1 MSSLCFPY
9 ICMKIYIIEIK
20 GYTINSPLDAKYWK
34 PYLKSFSSSC
44 LETTSNP
51 AFAKIWMKKETAE
64 KNAEKAVSYLK
75 GLYRSHPNVT
85 AKVLEVE
92 FTILNP

>member
-1 MSSLCFPY
+1 M
-9 ICMKIYIIEIK
+9 IIYIIEIS
-20 GYTINSPLDAKYWK
+20 GYSKNLPYPDYWK
-34 PYLKSFSSSC
+34 PYLKTISPST
-44 LETTSNP
+44 LETTNNP
-51 AFAKIWMKKETAE
+51 AFAKIWMRKETAE

-75 GLYRSHPNVT
+75 GLYHSHPNVT